1 LGVWSKAP
9 FFLLATREALA
20 WRMEELTRTACDA
33 LERDE
38 LLGGLL
44 CG

>member
-20 WRMEELTRTACDA
+20 WRMEEPTRTACDA

-38 LLGGLL
+38 LFGGLL